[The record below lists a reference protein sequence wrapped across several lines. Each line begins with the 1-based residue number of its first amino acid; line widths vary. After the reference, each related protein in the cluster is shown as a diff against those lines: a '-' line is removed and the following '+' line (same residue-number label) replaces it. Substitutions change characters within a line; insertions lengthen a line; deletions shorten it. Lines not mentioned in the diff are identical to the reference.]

1 MVLFNDT
8 FTNRRP
14 WMARHLRVA
23 LAYVKIHIKSRLPA
37 DINALATETG
47 YTWRDR
53 KLSPAV
59 TVWVFLLQ
67 ILNGN
72 TAITALHR
80 LSGIT
85 MQASSY
91 CEARKRLP
99 LELFA
104 RLFDV
109 MSRAAEE
116 CVAGVME
123 VMGSPAHTLLNGRRV
138 LLADATTFCMPDT
151 LALREHFGYPAGQR
165 QGLGFPVGKVI
176 GVLDALTGCVLVAM
190 GVPLFTHEAREMLA
204 LHPLLKRGDVLVADR
219 GFCSFVQISLLL
231 EHGVDTVMHLH
242 QRRKTSPMRDWI
254 ETWTRPVKRPEWMSP
269 ALWERIPATIDI
281 RIVRYRVVGRN
292 GHQKQIYV
300 ATTLLDKI
308 TYPPELIQRIYGH
321 RWNIET
327 CFNQLKTHA
336 KMNTLKCQDVQGVIK
351 ELIMFLIVWNL
362 VRMTMAKF
370 AQQIGVSVWRVS
382 FIDTVR
388 ALQTL
393 LQGPQPTEVKLLVN
407 PDRPGRW
414 EPRKLKRRLKE
425 YDLLTE
431 PRRNL
436 KAKYRARCG

>member
-14 WMARHLRVA
+14 RMARHLRSA
-23 LAYVKIHIKSRLPA
+23 LAYVKIHIKSHLPA
-37 DINALATETG
+37 DINGLAAETG
-47 YTWRDR
+47 YTWRER
-53 KLSPAV
+53 MLSPAV
-59 TVWVFLLQ
+59 TVWVFMLQ

-80 LSGIT
+80 LSGIP

-91 CEARKRLP
+91 CAARKRLP

-109 MSRAAEE
+109 MSQAAEE
-116 CVAGVME
+116 CMAGVTD
-123 VMGSPAHTLLNGRRV
+123 VMNSSAQSLLNGRRV
-138 LLADATTFCMPDT
+138 LLADATTFSMPDT
-151 LALREHFGYPAGQR
+151 PALRKHFGYPAGQR
-165 QGLGFPVGKVI
+165 EGLGFPVGKLI

-190 GVPLFTHEAREMLA
+190 GVPLFAHEAREMLA

-231 EHGVDTVMHLH
+231 EHGVDAVMHLH
-242 QRRKTSPMRDWI
+242 QRRKTSAMRDWI
-254 ETWTRPVKRPEWMSP
+254 ETWARPVKRPEWMSP
-269 ALWERIPATIDI
+269 ALWERIPAKISI
-281 RIVRYRVVGRN
+281 RIVRYTVTGRN
-292 GHQKQIYV
+292 GRPKQIYV

-336 KMNTLKCQDVQGVIK
+336 KMNTLKCQDVEGVIK

-370 AQQIGVSVWRVS
+370 AQQMGVSVWRVS

-388 ALQTL
+388 ELQTS
-393 LQGPQPTEVKLLVN
+393 LQGPRPTEVKLLIN

-414 EPRKLKRRLKE
+414 EPRKLKRRPKE

-431 PRRNL
+431 PRQNL
-436 KAKYRARCG
+436 KAKHRAGCG